1 MEIKCIE
8 CGFEL
13 RAEAKF
19 CAMCGTAQP
28 PSPLRAAL
36 ATSFV
41 RCGRCGAAQRLGA
54 RFCTECG
61 AQQLTAP
68 SAEPQPVPQ
77 CLNCGTTLR
86 PQAKFCPKCGTSRS
100 MRVPPSALRA
110 QAARSL
116 LAPTQPTPRKPLID
130 MRQVVKVYETPAGP
144 FTALK
149 GIDLQVGAG
158 EFVAVI
164 GKSGSGKT
172 TLINAITGIDR
183 PTLGEVLIGGVP
195 IHTMSENEV
204 ALWRGKNLGVIFQ
217 FFQLLPTLTLIEN
230 VMLPMEFGRLYS
242 FRERKN
248 RAMYLLSLVG
258 LAEQAYKLPSMVSG
272 GQQQRA
278 AIARA
283 LANDPIVL
291 VADEPTGSLDSKTAD
306 SIFQLFEDLVDQGK
320 TILTVTHDQDW
331 ASRVGR
337 VVQIADGEIVDQYI
351 AKALDMLSQEQ
362 LVQIS
367 SHLEPETFAAGSIV
381 FQQGDPSDRFYIVVK
396 GQVEV
401 IVQHASGKEVV
412 GAVLESGQFFG
423 EMGLLQGEPRKTT
436 VRVTTDA
443 DALLMALDRETFG
456 RLVIDS
462 NLTHD
467 AIAHVMR
474 QRMTVDHLLAALPEQ
489 VNRNTS
495 RLLQS
500 GHERL
505 TFQPGEVIIRE
516 GDVADKFYLITNGEV
531 EVLQARHGN
540 AVVARLSSG
549 QYFGEI
555 GLLHAGRRTATV
567 RAAGDEDTIVEV
579 VAISRDLFT
588 ALLTESNMT
597 RNEIIL
603 IMRQRL
609 LELGNA
615 DGK

>member
-8 CGFEL
+8 CGSEL
-13 RAEAKF
+13 RAGARF
-19 CAMCGTAQP
+19 CTQCGTVQ
-28 PSPLRAAL
+28 PSPLSRAAPT
-36 ATSFV
+36 TSFV
-41 RCGRCGAAQRLGA
+41 RCSRCGAVLRLGA
-54 RFCTECG
+54 NFCSECG

-68 SAEPQPVPQ
+68 PVEPQPEPQ
-77 CLNCGTTLR
+77 CINCGATLR
-86 PQAKFCPKCGTSRS
+86 PQAKFCPRCGTARLTRLPPTVRMRAAGS
-100 MRVPPSALRA
+100 M
-110 QAARSL
+110 
-116 LAPTQPTPRKPLID
+116 LAPTQPTPTKPLID
-130 MRQVVKVYETPAGP
+130 LRQVVKVYKTPAGP

-149 GIDLQVGAG
+149 GVDLQVGAG

-172 TLINAITGIDR
+172 TLINTITGIDR
-183 PTLGEVLIGGVP
+183 PTLGEVLVGGVP

-242 FRERKN
+242 VRERKN
-248 RAMYLLSLVG
+248 RALYLLNLVG

-381 FQQGDPSDRFYIVVK
+381 FRQGDPSDRFYIVVK

-401 IVQHASGKEVV
+401 AIEHASGKEVI
-412 GAVLESGQFFG
+412 GAILESGQFFG
-423 EMGLLQGEPRKTT
+423 EAGLLQGTPRRAT
-436 VRVTTDA
+436 VRVSAGA

-467 AIAHVMR
+467 AIAQVMR
-474 QRMTVDHLLAALPEQ
+474 QRMTVDHLLASLPEQ

-505 TFQPGEVIIRE
+505 TFQPGQVIIRE

-531 EVLQARHGN
+531 EVLQSRHGN

-567 RAAGDEDTIVEV
+567 RAAADEDTVVEV
-579 VAISRDLFT
+579 VAISRDLFS

-597 RNEIIL
+597 RNEIVL

-609 LELGNA
+609 MELGNA
-615 DGK
+615 GGK